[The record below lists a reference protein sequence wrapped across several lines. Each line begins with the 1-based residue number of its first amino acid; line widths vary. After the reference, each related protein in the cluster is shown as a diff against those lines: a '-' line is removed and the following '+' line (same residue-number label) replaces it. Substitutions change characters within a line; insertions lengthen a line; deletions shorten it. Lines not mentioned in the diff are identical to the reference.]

1 VSSEQN
7 KIKDF
12 TDLVAWQEAQKLLL
26 MVYKVTKKFPKDE
39 LFSLTSQIRRAAVSV
54 TSNIAEGF
62 GRSSKKDKIHFY
74 NIAHSSVD
82 EIRSQLFAARD
93 LGYIDEVT
101 HTQVS
106 QQAVKSLK
114 IIIGLIRSIKD

>member
-1 VSSEQN
+1 MSSEQN